1 MAFYSIM
8 RQSTDCADGKRS
20 TWHSQSFTRAKRK
33 VLGEVGSE
41 LEVFHCLRYA
51 VAQIL
56 ERGTTK

>member
-8 RQSTDCADGKRS
+8 RQSTDCAEKRS
-20 TWHSQSFTRAKRK
+20 TWHSQRFTRAKRK
-33 VLGEVGSE
+33 VLGEEGSE

-56 ERGTTK
+56 ERGTIK